1 MPNLYKE
8 LHDRHQAEI
17 NAFPFGFA
25 FSKEQFNKMMVER
38 FNLRPTDT
46 DKIYSIGGGG
56 YIRKEDHQAMC
67 DMIERH
73 AKEKK
78 DAIAADLTGEG
89 YIYDMFVY
97 ELANHEY
104 MITLTSDDTLEGD
117 KHYMR
122 TSSYPSENFA
132 RWLTAYKSH
141 ERWEDG
147 AEIRANII
155 FDLDGETEKVMATN
169 WNGCAVY
176 SDHFN
181 PKFEQ

>member
-25 FSKEQFNKMMVER
+25 FSQEQFDKMMVDR
-38 FNLRPTDT
+38 FNLEPTDT

-104 MITLTSDDTLEGD
+104 MITMTSDDTLDALG
-117 KHYMR
+117 
-122 TSSYPSENFA
+122 
-132 RWLTAYKSH
+132 LT
-141 ERWEDG
+141 WEDVKADSRLSHG
-147 AEIRANII
+147 LKKAKKYILENY
-155 FDLDGETEKVMATN
+155 DDV
-169 WNGCAVY
+169 
-176 SDHFN
+176 
-181 PKFEQ
+181 

>member
-25 FSKEQFNKMMVER
+25 FSQDQFDKMMVDR
-38 FNLRPTDT
+38 FNLTPTDT

-67 DMIERH
+67 EMIERH

-104 MITLTSDDTLEGD
+104 MITMTSDDTLDALG
-117 KHYMR
+117 
-122 TSSYPSENFA
+122 
-132 RWLTAYKSH
+132 LT
-141 ERWEDG
+141 WEDVKADSRLSHG
-147 AEIRANII
+147 LKKAKKYILENY
-155 FDLDGETEKVMATN
+155 DDV
-169 WNGCAVY
+169 
-176 SDHFN
+176 
-181 PKFEQ
+181 

>member
-25 FSKEQFNKMMVER
+25 FSQEQFDKMMVER
-38 FNLRPTDT
+38 FNLEPTDI

-104 MITLTSDDTLEGD
+104 MITMTSDDTLDALG
-117 KHYMR
+117 
-122 TSSYPSENFA
+122 
-132 RWLTAYKSH
+132 LT
-141 ERWEDG
+141 WEDVKADSRLSHG
-147 AEIRANII
+147 LKKAKKYILENY
-155 FDLDGETEKVMATN
+155 DDV
-169 WNGCAVY
+169 
-176 SDHFN
+176 
-181 PKFEQ
+181 

>member
-8 LHDRHQAEI
+8 LHDRHQVEI

-25 FSKEQFNKMMVER
+25 FSQDQFDKMMVER
-38 FNLRPTDT
+38 FNLTPTDI

-56 YIRKEDHQAMC
+56 YIRKEDHRAMQE
-67 DMIERH
+67 MIERH

-104 MITLTSDDTLEGD
+104 MITMTSDDTLDALG
-117 KHYMR
+117 
-122 TSSYPSENFA
+122 
-132 RWLTAYKSH
+132 LT
-141 ERWEDG
+141 WEDVKADPRLSHG
-147 AEIRANII
+147 LKKAKKYILENY
-155 FDLDGETEKVMATN
+155 DDV
-169 WNGCAVY
+169 
-176 SDHFN
+176 
-181 PKFEQ
+181 

>member
-25 FSKEQFNKMMVER
+25 FSQEQFDKMMVDR
-38 FNLRPTDT
+38 FNLEPTDT

-104 MITLTSDDTLEGD
+104 MITMTSDDTLDALG
-117 KHYMR
+117 
-122 TSSYPSENFA
+122 
-132 RWLTAYKSH
+132 LT
-141 ERWEDG
+141 WEDVKADARLSHG
-147 AEIRANII
+147 LKKAKKYILENY
-155 FDLDGETEKVMATN
+155 DDV
-169 WNGCAVY
+169 
-176 SDHFN
+176 
-181 PKFEQ
+181 

>member
-25 FSKEQFNKMMVER
+25 FSQEQFDKMMIDR
-38 FNLRPTDT
+38 FNLEPTDT

-104 MITLTSDDTLEGD
+104 MITMTSDDTLDALG
-117 KHYMR
+117 
-122 TSSYPSENFA
+122 
-132 RWLTAYKSH
+132 LT
-141 ERWEDG
+141 WEDVKADSRLSHG
-147 AEIRANII
+147 LKKAKKYILENY
-155 FDLDGETEKVMATN
+155 DDV
-169 WNGCAVY
+169 
-176 SDHFN
+176 
-181 PKFEQ
+181 

>member
-8 LHDRHQAEI
+8 LHDRHQVEI

-25 FSKEQFNKMMVER
+25 FSQDQFDKMMVER
-38 FNLRPTDT
+38 FNLEPTDT

-67 DMIERH
+67 EMIERH

-104 MITLTSDDTLEGD
+104 MITMTSDDTLDALG
-117 KHYMR
+117 
-122 TSSYPSENFA
+122 
-132 RWLTAYKSH
+132 LT
-141 ERWEDG
+141 WEDVKADSRLSHG
-147 AEIRANII
+147 LKKAKKYILENY
-155 FDLDGETEKVMATN
+155 DDV
-169 WNGCAVY
+169 
-176 SDHFN
+176 
-181 PKFEQ
+181 

>member
-25 FSKEQFNKMMVER
+25 FSQEQFDKMMVER

-104 MITLTSDDTLEGD
+104 MITMTSDDTLDALG
-117 KHYMR
+117 
-122 TSSYPSENFA
+122 
-132 RWLTAYKSH
+132 LT
-141 ERWEDG
+141 WEDVKADSRLSHG
-147 AEIRANII
+147 LKKAKKYILENY
-155 FDLDGETEKVMATN
+155 DDV
-169 WNGCAVY
+169 
-176 SDHFN
+176 
-181 PKFEQ
+181 

>member
-25 FSKEQFNKMMVER
+25 FSQEQFDKMMVER
-38 FNLRPTDT
+38 FNLEPTDT

-78 DAIAADLTGEG
+78 DVIAADLTGEG

-104 MITLTSDDTLEGD
+104 MITMTSDDTLDALG
-117 KHYMR
+117 
-122 TSSYPSENFA
+122 
-132 RWLTAYKSH
+132 LT
-141 ERWEDG
+141 WEDVKADSRLSHG
-147 AEIRANII
+147 LKKAKKYILENY
-155 FDLDGETEKVMATN
+155 DDV
-169 WNGCAVY
+169 
-176 SDHFN
+176 
-181 PKFEQ
+181 

>member
-25 FSKEQFNKMMVER
+25 FSQEQFDKMMVDR
-38 FNLRPTDT
+38 FNLEPTDT

-56 YIRKEDHQAMC
+56 YICKEDHQAMC

-104 MITLTSDDTLEGD
+104 MITMTSDDTLDALG
-117 KHYMR
+117 
-122 TSSYPSENFA
+122 
-132 RWLTAYKSH
+132 LT
-141 ERWEDG
+141 WEDVKADSRLSHG
-147 AEIRANII
+147 LKKAKKYILENY
-155 FDLDGETEKVMATN
+155 DDV
-169 WNGCAVY
+169 
-176 SDHFN
+176 
-181 PKFEQ
+181 

>member
-8 LHDRHQAEI
+8 LHDRHQVEI

-25 FSKEQFNKMMVER
+25 FSQDQFDKMMVER
-38 FNLRPTDT
+38 FNLTPTDT

-67 DMIERH
+67 EMIERH

-104 MITLTSDDTLEGD
+104 MITMTSDDTLDALG
-117 KHYMR
+117 
-122 TSSYPSENFA
+122 
-132 RWLTAYKSH
+132 LT
-141 ERWEDG
+141 WEDVKADSRLSHG
-147 AEIRANII
+147 LKKAKKYILENY
-155 FDLDGETEKVMATN
+155 DDV
-169 WNGCAVY
+169 
-176 SDHFN
+176 
-181 PKFEQ
+181 

>member
-1 MPNLYKE
+1 MLNLYKE
-8 LHDRHQAEI
+8 LHDRHQVEI

-25 FSKEQFNKMMVER
+25 FSQDQFDKMMVER
-38 FNLRPTDT
+38 FNLTPTDT

-67 DMIERH
+67 EMIERH

-104 MITLTSDDTLEGD
+104 MITMTSDDTLDALG
-117 KHYMR
+117 
-122 TSSYPSENFA
+122 
-132 RWLTAYKSH
+132 LT
-141 ERWEDG
+141 WEDVKADPRLSHG
-147 AEIRANII
+147 LKKAKKYILENY
-155 FDLDGETEKVMATN
+155 DDV
-169 WNGCAVY
+169 
-176 SDHFN
+176 
-181 PKFEQ
+181 

>member
-25 FSKEQFNKMMVER
+25 FSQEQFDKMMVDR
-38 FNLRPTDT
+38 FNLEPTDT

-104 MITLTSDDTLEGD
+104 MITMTSDDTLDALG
-117 KHYMR
+117 
-122 TSSYPSENFA
+122 
-132 RWLTAYKSH
+132 LT
-141 ERWEDG
+141 WEDVKADSRLSHG
-147 AEIRANII
+147 LKKAKKYILENY
-155 FDLDGETEKVMATN
+155 DEV
-169 WNGCAVY
+169 
-176 SDHFN
+176 
-181 PKFEQ
+181 

>member
-25 FSKEQFNKMMVER
+25 FSQEQFDKMMVDR
-38 FNLRPTDT
+38 FNLEPTDT

-56 YIRKEDHQAMC
+56 YIRNEDHQAMC

-104 MITLTSDDTLEGD
+104 MITMTSDDTHDALG
-117 KHYMR
+117 
-122 TSSYPSENFA
+122 
-132 RWLTAYKSH
+132 LT
-141 ERWEDG
+141 WEDVKADSRLSHG
-147 AEIRANII
+147 LKKAKKYILENY
-155 FDLDGETEKVMATN
+155 DDV
-169 WNGCAVY
+169 
-176 SDHFN
+176 
-181 PKFEQ
+181 

>member
-25 FSKEQFNKMMVER
+25 FSQEQFDKMMVDR
-38 FNLRPTDT
+38 FNLEPTDT

-89 YIYDMFVY
+89 YIYDMIVY

-104 MITLTSDDTLEGD
+104 MITMTSDDTLDALG
-117 KHYMR
+117 
-122 TSSYPSENFA
+122 
-132 RWLTAYKSH
+132 LT
-141 ERWEDG
+141 WEDVKADSRLSHG
-147 AEIRANII
+147 LKKAKKYILENY
-155 FDLDGETEKVMATN
+155 DDV
-169 WNGCAVY
+169 
-176 SDHFN
+176 
-181 PKFEQ
+181 

>member
-25 FSKEQFNKMMVER
+25 FSQEQFDKMMVDR
-38 FNLRPTDT
+38 FNLEPTDT

-78 DAIAADLTGEG
+78 DAIAADLTGDG

-104 MITLTSDDTLEGD
+104 MITMTSDDTLDALG
-117 KHYMR
+117 
-122 TSSYPSENFA
+122 
-132 RWLTAYKSH
+132 LT
-141 ERWEDG
+141 WEDVKADSRLSHG
-147 AEIRANII
+147 LKKAKKYILENY
-155 FDLDGETEKVMATN
+155 DDV
-169 WNGCAVY
+169 
-176 SDHFN
+176 
-181 PKFEQ
+181 

>member
-25 FSKEQFNKMMVER
+25 FSQEQFDKMMVDR
-38 FNLRPTDT
+38 FNLEPTDT

-67 DMIERH
+67 EMIERH

-104 MITLTSDDTLEGD
+104 MITMTSDDTLDALG
-117 KHYMR
+117 
-122 TSSYPSENFA
+122 
-132 RWLTAYKSH
+132 LT
-141 ERWEDG
+141 WEDVKADSRLSHG
-147 AEIRANII
+147 LKKAKKYILENY
-155 FDLDGETEKVMATN
+155 DDV
-169 WNGCAVY
+169 
-176 SDHFN
+176 
-181 PKFEQ
+181 

>member
-25 FSKEQFNKMMVER
+25 FSQEQFDKMMVDR
-38 FNLRPTDT
+38 FNLEPTDI

-56 YIRKEDHQAMC
+56 YIKKENYQAMC

-104 MITLTSDDTLEGD
+104 MITMTSDDTLDALG
-117 KHYMR
+117 
-122 TSSYPSENFA
+122 
-132 RWLTAYKSH
+132 LT
-141 ERWEDG
+141 WEDVKADSRLSHG
-147 AEIRANII
+147 LKKAKKYILENY
-155 FDLDGETEKVMATN
+155 DDV
-169 WNGCAVY
+169 
-176 SDHFN
+176 
-181 PKFEQ
+181 

>member
-25 FSKEQFNKMMVER
+25 FSQEQFDKMMVER
-38 FNLRPTDT
+38 FNLEPTDT

-104 MITLTSDDTLEGD
+104 MITMTSDDTLDALG
-117 KHYMR
+117 
-122 TSSYPSENFA
+122 
-132 RWLTAYKSH
+132 LT
-141 ERWEDG
+141 WEDVKADSRLSHG
-147 AEIRANII
+147 LKKAKKYILENY
-155 FDLDGETEKVMATN
+155 DDV
-169 WNGCAVY
+169 
-176 SDHFN
+176 
-181 PKFEQ
+181 

>member
-8 LHDRHQAEI
+8 LHDRHQVEI

-25 FSKEQFNKMMVER
+25 FSQDQFDKMMVER
-38 FNLRPTDT
+38 FNLTPTDT

-67 DMIERH
+67 EMIERH

-104 MITLTSDDTLEGD
+104 MITMTSDDTLDALG
-117 KHYMR
+117 
-122 TSSYPSENFA
+122 
-132 RWLTAYKSH
+132 LT
-141 ERWEDG
+141 WEDVKADPRLSHG
-147 AEIRANII
+147 LKKAKKYILENY
-155 FDLDGETEKVMATN
+155 DDV
-169 WNGCAVY
+169 
-176 SDHFN
+176 
-181 PKFEQ
+181 